1 MRINKFA
8 KAIATCAVASA
19 CVFGAVALTGCGS
32 NDSGELTSDTGLTGG
47 VAATVNGEEVSED
60 KVTRAIN
67 NLRLSYNYT
76 DQDEWKDFLKQAN
89 QTPESLRY
97 SILGTYVNELLV
109 RQCADQ
115 LGVSVS
121 DEEVDEKVQS
131 MASQYSTEEAWE
143 NALKGAGYVD
153 GIQEYKEA
161 ITYAM
166 LQEKINGI
174 YAEEA
179 EKDMKDNKNVLSAV
193 NESISQYDG
202 AKKTSM
208 VLFSSDE
215 EILAKSTRKKI
226 ADGEMTIEEAAKEYS
241 ISSSAK
247 EDSGD
252 MGWNVLNQY
261 DDEYTGILSDL
272 EKKGAVSKATETEN
286 GWVVVQLKEIYKA
299 PKKVS
304 KLSSVPEEFVTE
316 IKSNAVESKTSD
328 KFDDWVDGL
337 KGEQDVVVNPMPDN
351 LPYWVDMSGDYT
363 EDEMKKINDEAYED
377 VVGEVAAEE
386 AEDSAVEGDSNE
398 SSDASG
404 DQAGEGSEAESSDN
418 GEAAD
423 EGSGESEGESNEEAD
438 AQADSADSGE

>member
-1 MRINKFA
+1 MRINKLA
-8 KAIATCAVASA
+8 KTLAACVVAST
-19 CVFGAVALTGCGS
+19 CVFGAAALTGCGS
-32 NDSGELTSDTGLTGG
+32 SDSGELTSDTGLTGG
-47 VAATVNGEEVSED
+47 VAATVNGEEVPED
-60 KVTRAIN
+60 KVTRSIN
-67 NLRLSYNYT
+67 NLRLSYSYT
-76 DQDEWKDFLKQAN
+76 DQDKWKDFLKQAN

-109 RQCADQ
+109 KQCADK

-121 DEEVDEKVQS
+121 EEEVNEKVQN
-131 MASQYSTEEAWE
+131 MASKYTTEEAWE
-143 NALKGAGYVD
+143 NALKEAGYID

-166 LQEKINGI
+166 LKEKINEI
-174 YAEEA
+174 YSEEA

-247 EDSGD
+247 KDSGD
-252 MGWNVLNQY
+252 MGWNVLKQY
-261 DDEYTGILSDL
+261 DDEYTDIISGL

-286 GWVVVQLKEIYKA
+286 GWVVVQLKEVYKA

-304 KLSSVPEEFVTE
+304 SLNSVPEDFVTK
-316 IKSNAVESKTSD
+316 IKSDAVTNNASD

-351 LPYWVDMSGDYT
+351 LPYWVDMSGDYS
-363 EDEMKKINDEAYED
+363 EDEIKKINDEAYED

-386 AEDSAVEGDSNE
+386 VEDSAVEGDSE
-398 SSDASG
+398 EGHDASD
-404 DQAGEGSEAESSDN
+404 DQAAEGA
-418 GEAAD
+418 
-423 EGSGESEGESNEEAD
+423 GESGGESTGEAD
-438 AQADSADSGE
+438 AQTDSADSGK